1 MSTGQESKDAG
12 GIGFLHKS
20 CTECY
25 GCRVTKG
32 SVRRL
37 DGGWGYRVDA
47 GPDPETGRRR
57 QVSKQGFATKR
68 EAQAEL
74 NAILSQIECGIVT
87 QRSSAS
93 LGDYLDEWLPTQKQ
107 HVRSTTLH
115 SYAMAVD
122 RIKRHLSHVKLQALT
137 PLQIERFY
145 SKLLADGG
153 SKGRSLAAKTV
164 RNTHV
169 VLRKALAD
177 AERLELVSRNA
188 AATAKAPRPSRP
200 SRSTWSSED
209 IKDFFAAA
217 EDNRLF
223 AAFVLL
229 ATTGMRRGEVLG
241 ARWSDVNLD
250 AGQLYVANTL
260 TTVGWGQLVVGPPK
274 TPKSRRI
281 VYLDTHTLEV
291 LKNHRQRQREER
303 VSAGDDWDGSNDL
316 AFRDEF
322 GGPLHPDWFSREFD
336 RIIRISGMP
345 RIRLHDLRHSYATV
359 ALSRGIHPKVVS
371 ERLGHATVGITLDLY
386 SHVAPGIA
394 KDAAEDVASTMF
406 T

>member
-1 MSTGQESKDAG
+1 M
-12 GIGFLHKS
+12 
-20 CTECY
+20 
-25 GCRVTKG
+25 TKG

-68 EAQAEL
+68 EAQGEL
-74 NAILSQIECGIVT
+74 NAVLSQIERGVVT
-87 QRSSAS
+87 QRSFTS
-93 LGDYLDEWLPTQKQ
+93 LGDYLEEWLPTQKQ
-107 HVRSTTLH
+107 HLRSTTLH

-122 RIKRHLSHVKLQALT
+122 RIKRHLGHVKLQALT

-145 SKLLADGG
+145 TKLLEDGG

-188 AATAKAPRPSRP
+188 AAAAKAPTPSRP
-200 SRSTWSSED
+200 LPTTWSSDD
-209 IKDFFAAA
+209 IKDFFASAK
-217 EDNRLF
+217 ENRLF

-250 AGQLYVANTL
+250 AGQLYVAHTL
-260 TTVGWGQLVVGPPK
+260 TTIGSGQLVAGPPK

-281 VYLDTHTLEV
+281 VYLDTNSVAV
-291 LKNHRQRQREER
+291 LKEHRRRQREER
-303 VSAGDDWDGSNDL
+303 LAAGDTWDGAIDL
-316 AFRDEF
+316 VFRDEL

-336 RIIRISGMP
+336 RLVRSSKLP
-345 RIRLHDLRHSYATV
+345 RIRLHDLRHSHATV

-386 SHVAPGIA
+386 SHVAPGLA
-394 KDAAEDVASTMF
+394 RDAAEDVASSMF